1 MIEIERL
8 TKTFG
13 SLQAVKGLSLTIPRG
28 ELFCFLGPN
37 GAGKTTTIKILCGLL
52 KPTGG
57 TIRIRG
63 INIQTDPAAV
73 RRLIG
78 YIPDT
83 PFLYERLTPVEFFQF
98 IGDLYQVPSGR
109 VEAARAR
116 QHQRRGCANAV
127 LNNKQIEE
135 TCRLDDEG
143 QRLLEQAI
151 DRLGFSARAYHRI
164 LKVARTIADMAAE
177 ETIRPA
183 HVAEAIQYR
192 CLDRRSR
199 SL

>member
-1 MIEIERL
+1 VLEVLREPL
-8 TKTFG
+8 E
-13 SLQAVKGLSLTIPRG
+13 S
-28 ELFCFLGPN
+28 
-37 GAGKTTTIKILCGLL
+37 
-52 KPTGG
+52 G
-57 TIRIRG
+57 TITISRAAR
-63 INIQTDPAAV
+63 QAEFPARFQLVAAMNPCPC
-73 RRLIG
+73 G
-78 YIPDT
+78 Y
-83 PFLYERLTPVEFFQF
+83 Y
-98 IGDLYQVPSGR
+98 GDPSGR
-109 VEAARAR
+109 CRCTPDKVSQYRARISGPLLDRIDMHVEVPPVARDVLLDRTIGAGESSAQVQERVEATRAR

-192 CLDRRSR
+192 CLDRRSQR
-199 SL
+199 I